1 MINRRPLGEPMDDRL
16 IVLIVAR
23 QVAVRHLAKAALTP
37 AGFLVA
43 ESDDET
49 VLERVSELRPDVLLI
64 EAVEP
69 PAAAHEGVRQ
79 IRRTVAVPLMLMSP
93 LATPTRVA
101 PALDAG
107 ADDYIARPF
116 DPTELVARVR
126 SLVRRR
132 GGRLRSGLRQVD
144 QAVVDLESRRISRGG
159 RSIRLARPEWAV
171 LSLLLANEGRPIF
184 HDELLT
190 AAFGAEGRDDAS
202 LLRLTI
208 GRLRRKLGL
217 AAWDEGAIRTVRGI
231 GYAFDP
237 DGSLPRLR
245 SRGPR

>member
-1 MINRRPLGEPMDDRL
+1 MDDRL
-16 IVLIVAR
+16 IVLVVASH
-23 QVAVRHLAKAALTP
+23 AVVRRLAKAALTP

-43 ESDDET
+43 ESDG
-49 VLERVSELRPDVLLI
+49 ERVLDRVFDLRPDVLLV

-69 PAAAHEGVRQ
+69 PAAAHEAVRQ
-79 IRRTVAVPLMLMSP
+79 LRTNVAVPLMLMSP

-101 PALDAG
+101 AALDAG
-107 ADDYIARPF
+107 ADDYLARPF
-116 DPTELVARVR
+116 DPAELVARVR

-132 GGRLRSGLRQVD
+132 GGRLRTGRRRVD
-144 QAVVDLESRRISRGG
+144 QAIVDLESRRISHGG

-184 HDELLT
+184 QDELLT
-190 AAFGAEGRDDAS
+190 AAFGIDGRDDAS
-202 LLRLTI
+202 LLRETI

-217 AAWDEGAIRTVRGI
+217 SAWDEGAIRTVRGI

-237 DGSLPRLR
+237 NDSLPRLR
-245 SRGPR
+245 SRAP

>member
-1 MINRRPLGEPMDDRL
+1 MDRKL
-16 IVLIVAR
+16 VVLVVAR
-23 QVAVRHLAKAALTP
+23 QPAVRRLAKAALKP

-43 ESDDET
+43 ESDDDEA
-49 VLERVSELRPDVLLI
+49 LLDLLANLRPDVLILEAPEPPEATY
-64 EAVEP
+64 EAV
-69 PAAAHEGVRQ
+69 
-79 IRRTVAVPLMLMSP
+79 RRLRGWVATPVILMSP

-116 DPTELVARVR
+116 DSAELAARVR

-132 GGRLRSGLRQVD
+132 GGRLRTGLRRID
-144 QAVVDLESRRISRGG
+144 QAIVDLETRCISRGG
-159 RSIRLARPEWAV
+159 RSIRLARPEWAI

-190 AAFGAEGRDDAS
+190 AAFVPDSRDDAS
-202 LLRLTI
+202 TLRLTI

-217 AAWDEGAIRTVRGI
+217 RAWDEGQIRTVRGV

-237 DGSLPRLR
+237 KHSMPRLR
-245 SRGPR
+245 SRAVT